1 VKVQIIQ
8 HRLVYTIYFLVAVI
22 CSYSLSELRLFV
34 TLVTVGLLVCALFV
48 WRANRPQDFFITN
61 HMPRLFI
68 SAMWALVFFVGYL
81 AVRKVQPTNYRAYN
95 LAALAIWFAVMAYL
109 LWTKDRLK
117 SNRAK

>member
-8 HRLVYTIYFLVAVI
+8 HRLVYTIYFLVAVFS
-22 CSYSLSELRLFV
+22 SYSLSELGLFV
-34 TLVTVGLLVCALFV
+34 TLVTVGLLVCAMLV
-48 WRANRPQDFFITN
+48 WRANRPQDFFITD

-109 LWTKDRLK
+109 LWTKNRLK
-117 SNRAK
+117 RNCAK